1 MNLIILGL
9 GNPGTSYEYSRHN
22 VGHLFVNR
30 LAEFHKSSFHANQFF
45 EVCSFP
51 FEDGKLTLLK
61 SVNYMNKN
69 GFGLKGFLGN
79 IKGTKHELVIVHDEL
94 DLPLGR
100 AKFSLGKSA
109 AGHNGVSSVLE
120 QLDFSPPRLRVG
132 IEATRPRNLPP
143 SEFVLSRFTCDEQI
157 TLGSM
162 FPTLFH
168 SLKLIVNQ
176 GLSFAMNYT
185 NSYPSNK
192 PATI

>member
-1 MNLIILGL
+1 M
-9 GNPGTSYEYSRHN
+9 
-22 VGHLFVNR
+22 
-30 LAEFHKSSFHANQFF
+30 
-45 EVCSFP
+45 
-51 FEDGKLTLLK
+51 
-61 SVNYMNKN
+61 
-69 GFGLKGFLGN
+69 
-79 IKGTKHELVIVHDEL
+79 HDEL

-132 IEATRPRNLPP
+132 IDATRPRNLSP
-143 SEFVLSRFTCDEQI
+143 SEFVLSRFSCDEQLC
-157 TLGSM
+157 LGSM

-168 SLKLIVNQ
+168 SLKLIVNR

-185 NSYPSNK
+185 NSYPLNK